1 MINLIK
7 DIQAEENEVLLG
19 QIGGEG
25 SSLLQGAGGIYRDG
39 TINWAILVGKIAQ
52 LIFFGAAVTSLF
64 FLIWGG
70 ITLITSSGETSKK
83 TVGRDRMV
91 YAAIGLLITASAF
104 ALWKLVLGVAGIDEL
119 NPGF

>member
-25 SSLLQGAGGIYRDG
+25 SSLLQGAGGIYSDG